1 MSPLV
6 SELTVIGELDPL
18 FDPVAPP
25 LLDVHVAVK
34 PVMALPPL
42 LPAVKVTDPE
52 LAPAVAATP
61 VGAAGTVGPEL
72 GTKLLEAAEAALL
85 PMALV
90 ASTVQV

>member
-1 MSPLV
+1 MSDVTL
-6 SELTVIGELDPL
+6 IGELDPE
-18 FDPVAPP
+18 PVLVVPP
-25 LLDVHVAVK
+25 VLDVHVAVK

>member
-6 SELTVIGELDPL
+6 SDPTVIGEVAPL

-34 PVMALPPL
+34 PVMALPPS
-42 LPAVKVTDPE
+42 LPAVKAT
-52 LAPAVAATP
+52 AAVALDGVTP
-61 VGAAGTVGPEL
+61 VTVGALGGAAGV
-72 GTKLLEAAEAALL
+72 KLPEAADAGLL